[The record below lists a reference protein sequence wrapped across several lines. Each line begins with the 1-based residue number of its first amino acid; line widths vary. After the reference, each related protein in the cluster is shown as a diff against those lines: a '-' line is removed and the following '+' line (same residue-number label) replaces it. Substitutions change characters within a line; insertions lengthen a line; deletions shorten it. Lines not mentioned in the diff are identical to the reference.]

1 MFAVVGGRPFP
12 CSKFEQQLLC
22 PFDLQDVTLLGRAGS
37 SAPNVTNAE
46 DAAFHLLDLER
57 AAAAVPPS
65 ASSTSRSAHVR
76 RRRFLSSSEPS
87 VYDVYV
93 LVGQRAPGA
102 GLRQLV
108 GQVQFEQTPSTSRLF
123 MAPFVASSSFIIIV
137 VLVAL
142 MVLAGVSFVVIFL
155 LVRHKREH
163 KALVQR
169 TKFERDQ
176 WEEQMRLLCRDT
188 LEANNTNLLLEVTH
202 GPGVEIPFRDY
213 KSFCMRILFPDLC
226 AVPVPPSGANGRSPP
241 GLLSMYSSGTSA
253 SLSPYATLQNDL
265 NNHPVLRP
273 LKERVS
279 AAHCSVFCVHF
290 HHVLCSNARG

>member
-1 MFAVVGGRPFP
+1 M
-12 CSKFEQQLLC
+12 
-22 PFDLQDVTLLGRAGS
+22 
-37 SAPNVTNAE
+37 
-46 DAAFHLLDLER
+46 
-57 AAAAVPPS
+57 
-65 ASSTSRSAHVR
+65 
-76 RRRFLSSSEPS
+76 
-87 VYDVYV
+87 YDVYV

-213 KSFCMRILFPDLC
+213 KSFCMRILFPDLS

-279 AAHCSVFCVHF
+279 AALHIAVYSVCTFIMFCTRTLEVRDKLLR
-290 HHVLCSNARG
+290 VDCRWIRRKWSRRATRCGSSRSS